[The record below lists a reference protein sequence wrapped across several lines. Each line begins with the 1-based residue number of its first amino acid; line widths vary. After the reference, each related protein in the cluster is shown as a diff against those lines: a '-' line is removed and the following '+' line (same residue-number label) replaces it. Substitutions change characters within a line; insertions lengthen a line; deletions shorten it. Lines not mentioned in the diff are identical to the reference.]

1 MTKPYG
7 ILLVSHVEEIAT
19 GLLRLLDQVAA
30 DVTIKTAGGTDDGEV
45 GTDFNK
51 IQDTLNEF
59 EEENIL
65 AFYDLGSAK
74 LNLEMA
80 MDFSEKNVTLYDA
93 SFLEGAYV
101 AASLLQTDVDLET
114 IEEQLKPLIV
124 KD

>member
-7 ILLVSHVEEIAT
+7 ILLVSHVEEIAN

-30 DVTIKTAGGTDDGEV
+30 DVTIKTAGGTDDGKV

-101 AASLLQTDVDLET
+101 TASLLQTDVDLET